1 MRLIHLTLLLVISS
15 CGPTIKNF
23 DDYQKQFLS
32 KTAFMPTKETLDGKP
47 VKIVVFALDENNNE
61 IAMQSGLGESIA
73 GSIENIL
80 SKNRLCEIVDRNA
93 AVKLQKEI
101 ALSEMNKTGS

>member
-47 VKIVVFALDENNNE
+47 VKIVVFALDENN
-61 IAMQSGLGESIA
+61 LGEI
-73 GSIENIL
+73 
-80 SKNRLCEIVDRNA
+80 
-93 AVKLQKEI
+93 KLPKLI
-101 ALSEMNKTGS
+101 KYNHS